1 MALAHENS
9 SFRALAKKTR
19 QVSEACRVQASAAR
33 FCPHIFQSRQYPNR
47 PSRNVIMLGPK
58 RSTQE
63 TLTQINIY
71 AHSMGSQDPSRRNP
85 EYGFDLHGN
94 YEKKEGTHQ

>member
-1 MALAHENS
+1 
-9 SFRALAKKTR
+9 
-19 QVSEACRVQASAAR
+19 
-33 FCPHIFQSRQYPNR
+33 
-47 PSRNVIMLGPK
+47 MLGPK

>member
-1 MALAHENS
+1 
-9 SFRALAKKTR
+9 
-19 QVSEACRVQASAAR
+19 
-33 FCPHIFQSRQYPNR
+33 
-47 PSRNVIMLGPK
+47 MLGPK

-94 YEKKEGTHQ
+94 YEKKEGTHQMNYTKPLILKTAKAVSAIQQVSQSGTTGKTADIFRDQDNVACLASAYQADE